1 MNFEFTT
8 EQEML
13 RKTVRQFVD
22 AEIIPHIAKWDA
34 EGGFDPKI
42 WSRLAELGLMGVC
55 VPEQYGGSGMDYNA
69 LAIVCEELERGDT
82 AFRTAVSVH
91 TGLNSMTLMQ
101 WGTEAQNSN
110 ILFHRQKEFGLGHLV

>member
-22 AEIIPHIAKWDA
+22 AEIMPHIAKWDA

-55 VPEQYGGSGMDYNA
+55 VPE
-69 LAIVCEELERGDT
+69 
-82 AFRTAVSVH
+82 
-91 TGLNSMTLMQ
+91 
-101 WGTEAQNSN
+101 
-110 ILFHRQKEFGLGHLV
+110 